1 MSMTGLDTFDK
12 TIHESNNWLKDLM
25 FELGSEDRHRAYL
38 TLRAVLQVL
47 RDRLT
52 PEETADLGA
61 QLPLLIRGIY
71 YEGWRPAGKPVKIRQ
86 KEEFLQQVVS
96 HFAPGEELEP
106 ETATRAVF
114 KLLRHRISEGEIK
127 KIMDTLP
134 GPIAELWPHP
144 VGGR

>member
-12 TIHESNNWLKDLM
+12 TLHESNSWLKDLM

-86 KEEFLQQVVS
+86 KEEFLQQVAS

-134 GPIAELWPHP
+134 GPIAGLWPHP